1 MVKLCNDSS
10 EERNAGQERAHKM
23 FIWAMVAYGTALP
36 VSFALIKRFEA
47 WHGRLVFMVLPLAG
61 VVLILRSM
69 MLYFSAADEMQ
80 RRILAEASAYTL
92 AVTIFATVVCGFFEG
107 TAIPVIPW
115 WIRFSFMMA
124 IWGFSV
130 SIAKARY
137 K

>member
-1 MVKLCNDSS
+1 MVTY
-10 EERNAGQERAHKM
+10 G
-23 FIWAMVAYGTALP
+23 VA
-36 VSFALIKRFEA
+36 
-47 WHGRLVFMVLPLAG
+47 LPLAFWFMKHFREWPG
-61 VVLILRSM
+61 RWVFMTLPLAAVVFILWSM

-80 RRILAEASAYTL
+80 RRILSEGSAYTL
-92 AVTIFATVVCGFFEG
+92 AATIFATVVCGFFEG

-115 WIRFSFMMA
+115 WIRFSFMMS